1 MGLLDDIS
9 RFLETRIEEF
19 IRNNPQIE
27 LQILEDKLRQQEE
40 EIAKLIVSSKQEEK
54 NLQDRILEIAEEIR
68 VWHDRTVK
76 AESFHRPDL
85 ANAAK
90 EREAALLRQGNQVW
104 AQMELVKKR
113 AIDAQTLQGQIQE
126 RRKEVKVKI
135 AEAAKTAKAKSSNS
149 SSNPSSNPSS
159 PPLNWDNLY
168 TPPFRDPND
177 ELEATFR
184 RWELDEELERLKRNM
199 GK

>member
-1 MGLLDDIS
+1 MGLLEDIS
-9 RFLETRIEEF
+9 RFLETRLEEF

-40 EIAKLIVSSKQEEK
+40 EIVKLIVSSKQEEK

-68 VWHDRTVK
+68 IWHDRTVK
-76 AESFHRPDL
+76 AESFNRPDL
-85 ANAAK
+85 ANPAK

-113 AIDAQTLQGQIQE
+113 AIDSQALQVQIQE
-126 RRKEVKVKI
+126 RRKEVQSKI
-135 AEAAKTAKAKSSNS
+135 AEAAKTAKETPASKT
-149 SSNPSSNPSS
+149 
-159 PPLNWDNLY
+159 PLNWDNLY

-177 ELEATFR
+177 KLEETFR
-184 RWELDEELERLKRNM
+184 RWEMDEELERLKRNM

>member
-9 RFLETRIEEF
+9 RFLETRLEEF

-27 LQILEDKLRQQEE
+27 LQILEDKLHQQEA
-40 EIAKLIVSSKQEEK
+40 EIAKLIITSKQEEK
-54 NLQDRILEIAEEIR
+54 NFQDKILEIAEEIR

-76 AESFHRPDL
+76 AESFDRRDL
-85 ANAAK
+85 ANLAK
-90 EREAALLRQGNQVW
+90 EREAALLRQGNQIW

-113 AIDAQTLQGQIQE
+113 AIDSQALQVQIQE
-126 RRKEVKVKI
+126 RRKEVQAKI
-135 AEAAKTAKAKSSNS
+135 AEAAKTAKAQS
-149 SSNPSSNPSS
+149 PSST
-159 PPLNWDNLY
+159 PLNWDNLY

-177 ELEATFR
+177 KLEETFR
-184 RWELDEELERLKRNM
+184 RWEMDEEIERLKRNM

>member
-1 MGLLDDIS
+1 MGLLEDIS
-9 RFLETRIEEF
+9 RFLETRLEEF

-40 EIAKLIVSSKQEEK
+40 EIAKLIVSSKKEEK
-54 NLQDRILEIAEEIR
+54 DLQDRILEIAEEIR
-68 VWHDRTVK
+68 IWHDRTVK
-76 AESFHRPDL
+76 AESFNRPDL
-85 ANAAK
+85 ANPAK

-113 AIDAQTLQGQIQE
+113 AIDSQALQVQIQE
-126 RRKEVKVKI
+126 RRKEVQSKI
-135 AEAAKTAKAKSSNS
+135 AEAAKTAKETPTSKT
-149 SSNPSSNPSS
+149 
-159 PPLNWDNLY
+159 PLNWDNLY

-177 ELEATFR
+177 KLEETFR
-184 RWELDEELERLKRNM
+184 RWEMDEELERLKRNM

>member
-1 MGLLDDIS
+1 MGLIEDIS
-9 RFLETRIEEF
+9 RFLETRLEEF

-40 EIAKLIVSSKQEEK
+40 EIAKLIVSSKLEEK
-54 NLQDRILEIAEEIR
+54 QLQDRILEIAEEIR

-76 AESFHRPDL
+76 AESFDRPDL
-85 ANAAK
+85 ASAAK
-90 EREAALLRQGNQVW
+90 EREAALLRQGNQIW

-113 AIDAQTLQGQIQE
+113 ATDSQTLQVQIQE
-126 RRKEVKVKI
+126 RRKEVQAKVS
-135 AEAAKTAKAKSSNS
+135 EAAKTAKAKSPTST
-149 SSNPSSNPSS
+149 
-159 PPLNWDNLY
+159 PLNWDNLY

-177 ELEATFR
+177 KLEETFR
-184 RWELDEELERLKRNM
+184 RWEMDEELERLKRNM